1 MTLDN
6 KHQSEPKLSRD
17 KISSSAEGHKKIAII
32 GGTGLTTLQNLN
44 ILRRE
49 IVMTPYGEPS
59 SSLAY
64 GCIQQDCSSEE
75 GSKDTDNK
83 EVVFIAR
90 HGHAHNIPPHM
101 VNYRANLWALKKVG
115 INVILAV
122 NAVGGIR
129 EDMVPGSLL
138 IPDQI
143 IDYTTRRINTFFEKN
158 LSHATHIDFSYPY
171 STELSQQI
179 IECAEKEHIDIIQG
193 ATYAATEGPRLETA
207 AEIQRLKRD
216 GCDIV
221 GMTGMPEAA
230 LARELEMDY
239 ASICVN
245 ANWAAGLSDGVI
257 TMEAIEK
264 NLQDGMAKVRQ
275 LIARFLSN
283 Q

>member
-1 MTLDN
+1 MTEKN
-6 KHQSEPKLSRD
+6 
-17 KISSSAEGHKKIAII
+17 KIAII
-32 GGTGLTTLQNLN
+32 GGTGLTSLQNLE
-44 ILRRE
+44 IVRRE

-59 SSLAY
+59 SSLSY
-64 GCIQQDCSSEE
+64 GCIQ
-75 GSKDTDNK
+75 GGT
-83 EVVFIAR
+83 EVVFLAR
-90 HGHAHNIPPHM
+90 HGDAHNIPPHM
-101 VNYRANLWALKKVG
+101 VNYRANLLALQNVGVTKV
-115 INVILAV
+115 IAV

-129 EDMVPGSLL
+129 DDMNPGSLV

-158 LSHATHIDFSYPY
+158 LTHVTHIDFSYPY
-171 STELSQQI
+171 STELRQLI
-179 IECAEKEHIDIIQG
+179 LDTAKKETIEVIKE

-207 AEIQRLKRD
+207 AEIQRMKRD

-245 ANWAAGLSDGVI
+245 ANWAAGLSNELI

-264 NLQDGMAKVRQ
+264 NLEGGLEKVRD
-275 LIARFLSN
+275 LLAAVLN
-283 Q
+283 TTV